1 MNNFQETLERH
12 LDILKNRNLDDLDT
26 LIAELE
32 KLNSIEL
39 TPEDVRGALMDIVEE
54 IMREGRLIEEELTT
68 EINNLSKTQ
77 KALKAYNRL

>member
-1 MNNFQETLERH
+1 MSNFQETLERH

-26 LIAELE
+26 LITELE

>member
-1 MNNFQETLERH
+1 MSNFQETLERH

-26 LIAELE
+26 LITELE

-39 TPEDVRGALMDIVEE
+39 TPEDVHGALMDIVEE

>member
-1 MNNFQETLERH
+1 MSNFQETLERH